1 MDGRWPVVGDCVRS
15 PSPARARGA
24 PGAYRQRVPPTPAG
38 PAGRTV
44 LHVDLDAF
52 YAAVEQRDKPSLR
65 GKPVVVGGTAWRG
78 VVATASYE
86 ARAFGV
92 GSAMPTAAARRA
104 CPWAAY
110 LSPRFSAYRTASS
123 QVMALLAELAGPA
136 GLMEPLSLDEAYV
149 DLSGSS
155 TGPEDD
161 GVLAAAA
168 AFRERVRT
176 EVGLT
181 ASVGVGTSKLVAK
194 IASDLRKPDALLV
207 VPAGQERSVLA
218 PLGVRSLPGVG
229 PATQARLAGLG
240 VSTVGKLAATDE
252 RELVGLLGRAAGA
265 ALHAAAL
272 GVDHRPVVP
281 EREAKSVSAEET
293 FATDVVDRAVLAG
306 ELRRIA
312 GRVAERLQ
320 AADLR
325 GRTVTVKAKR
335 YDFSTLAR
343 SATTAAGTT
352 AGAGT
357 VASAE
362 EIVAAAL
369 PLLQAIDATGGLRL
383 LGVGVSGLVGAT
395 DDLDAPV
402 QTDLL
407 AALADVE
414 AEHAEHR
421 DHGGGAP
428 DGAPGDVDAA
438 TGVEDV
444 EEVEA
449 AAPPAAAAPA
459 ERQWRP
465 GQDVVHDEHGA
476 GWVQGSGVGRVTVR
490 FEGPH
495 TGVGKVRTFRV
506 DDDALQV
513 ADPPTW

>member
-110 LSPRFSAYRTASS
+110 LSPRFPAYRTASS
-123 QVMALLAELAGPA
+123 QVMALLADLAGPA

-161 GVLAAAA
+161 GVLAAAT

-194 IASDLRKPDALLV
+194 VASDLRKPDALLV

-240 VSTVGKLAATDE
+240 VTTVGQLAATDE
-252 RELVGLLGRAAGA
+252 RELVGLLGRAAGT

-293 FATDVVDRAVLAG
+293 FATDVVDRAVLVE

-352 AGAGT
+352 PGAGT

-362 EIVAAAL
+362 EVVAAAL

-395 DDLDAPV
+395 ADLDAPV

-414 AEHAEHR
+414 AEHAGEV
-421 DHGGGAP
+421 HGADADSAVP
-428 DGAPGDVDAA
+428 RAEEPG
-438 TGVEDV
+438 
-444 EEVEA
+444 EVEPA
-449 AAPPAAAAPA
+449 EGEVTPPPAAVPGG
-459 ERQWRP
+459 RQWRP
-465 GQDVVHDEHGA
+465 GQDVVHGEHGP

-495 TGVGKVRTFRV
+495 TGVGRVRTFSV
-506 DDDALQV
+506 DDVALEA

>member
-1 MDGRWPVVGDCVRS
+1 
-15 PSPARARGA
+15 
-24 PGAYRQRVPPTPAG
+24 VPPTPAG

-110 LSPRFSAYRTASS
+110 LSPRFAAYRTASS

-161 GVLAAAA
+161 GVLAAVA

-194 IASDLRKPDALLV
+194 VASDLRKPDALLV

-240 VSTVGKLAATDE
+240 VSTVGQLAATDE

-352 AGAGT
+352 TGAGT

-414 AEHAEHR
+414 AGN
-421 DHGGGAP
+421 GGDAP
-428 DGAPGDVDAA
+428 DDAPGA
-438 TGVEDV
+438 VEAV
-444 EEVEA
+444 EESEETGKTGEPGEVEVT
-449 AAPPAAAAPA
+449 APPAAAAPA

-465 GQDVVHDEHGA
+465 GQDVVHAEHGH

-495 TGVGKVRTFRV
+495 TGVGRVRTFSV
-506 DDDALQV
+506 GDEALQA

>member
-1 MDGRWPVVGDCVRS
+1 
-15 PSPARARGA
+15 
-24 PGAYRQRVPPTPAG
+24 VPPTPAG

-110 LSPRFSAYRTASS
+110 LAPRFAAYRTASS

-168 AFRERVRT
+168 AFRERVRA

-194 IASDLRKPDALLV
+194 VASDLRKPDALLV

-240 VSTVGKLAATDE
+240 VSTVGQLAATDE

-293 FATDVVDRAVLAG
+293 FATDVVDRSVLVG

-352 AGAGT
+352 TGAGT

-407 AALADVE
+407 AALADVGTGRGDDAPGAVEPVAEAAEE
-414 AEHAEHR
+414 AEAE
-421 DHGGGAP
+421 
-428 DGAPGDVDAA
+428 
-438 TGVEDV
+438 V
-444 EEVEA
+444 EEAQVASPGA
-449 AAPPAAAAPA
+449 AAVAL
-459 ERQWRP
+459 ERRWRP
-465 GQDVVHDEHGA
+465 GQDVAHDEHGP

-495 TGVGKVRTFRV
+495 TGVGRVRTFSV
-506 DDDALQV
+506 DDEALQA